1 MKRRIIALLL
11 ALMTVLGVFPVTA
24 QAAATVPDALGEVD
38 IYHSGEKMDYLSI
51 NGKVRVQT
59 YTYYNYKAPDGST
72 KQIPAYCVNPN
83 TAGVP
88 QSVPAGTGIQYL
100 ADEKASDP
108 KVTGTVASGYPHRSL
123 SDLGLNSEQEAYYAT
138 KMALWCYL
146 LSNWNINDLEINP
159 GCSDQA
165 AAQRVL
171 AAAKKIFSD
180 GMGWTVDKNPRLT
193 ATPDKPEP
201 YPVTVNGTDY
211 LQQVY
216 TVESETWVDG
226 EWVEVAFA
234 DPGAVPAG
242 TRITD
247 MSDKEITKV
256 GVYTPSGTNFTGQ
269 FKLLIPADAPS
280 GSVQLTFA
288 ATVHNFAVFYA
299 VCQET
304 GKYGPLQRYMVDTDP
319 RQPVKAD
326 ASTSWTTTA
335 VSPDPG
341 PDPTPDPTP
350 TPTPTTPPGDL
361 QIIKRETGTLALL
374 DGAIFE
380 VVGPN
385 GDTIGMFSTVNGT
398 VSIPDLVPGNYTVYE
413 RIPPKFHLLSKNPA
427 QNVTVREGETATLTF
442 DNDPFG
448 ELRVEK
454 YSDTGEGLAGVVVQ
468 FSELTPG
475 AYEVREISGIKGW
488 KADLETIQTVNVVT
502 GQVSTVSFTNK
513 ELPGLRIEKY
523 DSSNNQVLSGITF
536 RIWKD
541 GEVLGDYRTGELG
554 EILLTDL
561 QPGTY
566 TVQEVAADDEHLLD
580 GMPQQVELHAGD
592 GIKSLVFFNAKKP
605 GIHLIKVDSAD
616 PSKRIPN
623 AKFSIRSVAGDYGPQ
638 EFITDENGEIDLSK
652 LPVGAYVV
660 TELECPGYIIDE
672 AQRIIHL
679 DGNENVEFVF
689 TNTIKPTLHL
699 IKTSA
704 DGSRLAGVTFR
715 IAKVED
721 GTHYLDRTTDA
732 NGEIIVSDLEPGVYS
747 VVETATPDDHIPDLR
762 EHHVELFP
770 GKVSTI
776 TIENQKRPNLIVYKK
791 DADTGEPIPGTVF
804 QVKAADG
811 HSVDQI
817 RTDSEG
823 RAELKNLLPGVYEI
837 IEKSVPAAWL
847 QDAPSQTVTLYPN
860 RDHTVNFRNHK
871 KPSLTV
877 NKVDSIT
884 GNPIKGAKFEV
895 WYGSNNTTTGELNSL
910 GTHFSDAN
918 GQFTLDLLRDGWY
931 KVTELEPAAG
941 FTIKEPA
948 TQEVY
953 IKGGEHKVLTFEN
966 VPLNA
971 IIVEKYDSVTG
982 EALPG
987 CTFQLRYLAGASG
1000 TGGTAIG
1007 EKVTGKNGTAIWT
1020 GLQPGTYVLEE
1031 VDPADGYSIIQ
1042 ESETIFLA
1050 DSGEQSVV
1058 TVRFTNAPDGM
1069 LLIRKVCSVN
1079 PSVTLQDAEFKV
1091 AYADGTVIGDS
1102 NGVYRTDENGEIR
1115 ITGLKPGK
1123 SVVVTETR
1131 APAGFILDTQ
1141 SQTVQVKEGRMVS
1154 LTFKNQPKGAIIV
1167 QKRDSQTGQPLPG
1180 AQFRITTAAGCEVGL
1195 DGVIGTSTLTQN
1207 GIFET
1212 DSNGEIHVSNLVPG
1226 AYMLTEIK
1234 APAGYVMDA
1243 PSTNVVIGA
1252 NGDTQ
1257 TVVVTNSPKGGLVIE
1272 KYDSVTKKP
1281 LRGAQFK
1288 VTNANG
1294 ELTPDNEGLTS
1305 SNGLYTTDVNGQIVL
1320 SKLLPGTYVVTEEK
1334 APENYRKDPTPQTV
1348 VVNASDTQTLRFYDD
1363 PLCNLTILKRDAVT
1377 KKPLAG
1383 AAFTVRDSEG
1393 RAVGPNN
1400 GNYLTGSDGT
1410 VVVTGLEPDTTIV
1423 VSESKAPTGYILDET
1438 PQTIVVRSGAVNRL
1452 VFENEPATTL
1462 IIRKFIEGTENAP
1475 LSGVAFKLVDG
1486 SGAAVGPDDGV
1497 FYTDHAGEIVVDGLE
1512 PGTTVVAREIKTVEG
1527 FVLDGTPQDILIK
1540 AGEKQELVFW
1550 NKRDCSLTILKQST
1564 GKTPLTGAVFH
1575 VTDEDGGAIGTNNG
1589 RYTTD
1594 RNGLITITGL
1604 QPGQIIIV
1612 TEEKAPDGYVKDP
1625 TPKTIKIQQGVAN
1638 SLTFENARAGSLV
1651 INKRS
1656 SADKKTPLE
1665 GVTFKIT
1672 TTDGKFLPDEN
1683 GKVSSNGIYYT
1694 DETGQIVLKGVV
1706 GSLVVTEVQSIPG
1719 YTISDAN
1726 RTQTVVVNPDDTQT
1740 VYFYND
1746 PLCSLTIEKY
1756 LETETGN
1763 QPLKGVTFLITDSSG
1778 AVIGPNNGECI
1789 TGDDGRIT
1797 IDNLEPGTTITA
1809 KEIKVPEGVILD
1821 TLPKSIQIK
1830 AGEGQTLRF
1839 VNKKG
1844 RHSRHPKAGQNNQ
1857 GTLGWSGVRADLRG
1871 GRFCGRCQ
1879 RASLE

>member
-1 MKRRIIALLL
+1 MKRRIAALLL
-11 ALMTVLGVFPVTA
+11 ALLTVLGVFPVTA
-24 QAAATVPDALGEVD
+24 LAAANIPDALGEVD

-51 NGKVRVQT
+51 NGQARSQT

-88 QSVPAGTGIQYL
+88 QKVPAGSSIQYL
-100 ADEKASDP
+100 ADDKATDP
-108 KVTGTVASGYPHRSL
+108 KVTGTVASGYPHRTL
-123 SDLGLNSEQEAYYAT
+123 DALGLNSPQEAYYAT

-146 LSNWNINDLEINP
+146 ISGWNIQDLQVNP
-159 GCSDQA
+159 SCSDQA

-171 AAAKKIFSD
+171 TAAKKIYSD
-180 GMGWTVDKNPRLT
+180 GMCWTVDKNPRITL
-193 ATPDKPEP
+193 TPDQTEP

-216 TVESETWVDG
+216 TLESETWVDG
-226 EWVEVAFA
+226 ELVDVAFA

-247 MSDKEITKV
+247 MNDKDITRIP
-256 GVYTPSGTNFTGQ
+256 VYTPTGTNFSGQ
-269 FKLLIPADAPS
+269 FKLLIPAGSPS
-280 GSVQLTFA
+280 GSVQMTFSA
-288 ATVHNFAVFYA
+288 NVHNYAVFYA

-304 GKYGPLQRYMVDTDP
+304 GKYGPLQKYMVDTDP
-319 RQPVKAD
+319 RQALKTD
-326 ASTSWTTTA
+326 AVTSWTTAGT
-335 VSPDPG
+335 PDPD
-341 PDPTPDPTP
+341 PIPTPTPTPDPTP
-350 TPTPTTPPGDL
+350 TPTPDPTPTPTPPGNL
-361 QIIKRETGTLALL
+361 TIIKRETGTLTLL

-385 GDTIGMFSTVNGT
+385 GDTIGMFSTVDGMI
-398 VSIPDLVPGNYTVYE
+398 SIPDLVPGNYTVYE
-413 RIPPKFHLLSKNPA
+413 RVPPEFHLLSRNPA
-427 QNVTVREGETATLTF
+427 QNVTVQEGQTATLTF

-454 YSDTGEGLAGVVVQ
+454 YSDTGEGLAGVVMQIKHIQSGRTYSGTTEPGGAVQ
-468 FSELTPG
+468 FTELIPG

-488 KADLETIQTVNVVT
+488 KADTETIQTVNVVT

-523 DSSNNQVLSGITF
+523 DSSNNEVLSGITF

-541 GEVLGDYRTGELG
+541 GELMGDYRTGELG

-566 TVQEVAADDEHLLD
+566 VVQEVAADDEHVLN

-672 AQRIIHL
+672 AQRIIQL

-689 TNTIKPTLHL
+689 TNTVKPTLHL

-704 DGSRLAGVTFR
+704 DGSRLPGVTFR

-732 NGEIIVSDLEPGVYS
+732 NGEITVSDLEAGVYS

-770 GKVSTI
+770 GKTSTI
-776 TIENQKRPNLIVYKK
+776 TLENQKRPNLFVYKW
-791 DADTGEPIPGTVF
+791 DADTGEPIPGTIF

-817 RTDSEG
+817 QTDASG
-823 RAELKNLLPGVYEI
+823 KAELKNLLPGVYEI
-837 IEKSVPAAWL
+837 IEKSVPSTWL
-847 QDAPSQTVTLYPN
+847 QDAPSQLVTLYPN
-860 RDHTVNFRNHK
+860 RDHTANFKNHK

-884 GNPIKGAKFEV
+884 GSPIKGAKFEV

-910 GTHFSDAN
+910 GTYFSDAN
-918 GQFTLDLLRDGWY
+918 GRFTLDMLRDGWY

-971 IIVEKYDSVTG
+971 IIVEKYDSVSG

-987 CTFQLRYLAGASG
+987 CTFQLKYLGGTSG

-1069 LLIRKVCSVN
+1069 LLVRKVCSVN
-1079 PSVTLQDAEFKV
+1079 PSVTLQDAEFKIM
-1091 AYADGTVIGDS
+1091 YADGTLIGDT
-1102 NGVYRTDENGEIR
+1102 NGVFRTDENGEIR
-1115 ITGLKPGK
+1115 VTGLKPGK
-1123 SVVVTETR
+1123 SVVVTETQ
-1131 APAGFILDTQ
+1131 APAGFILDSQ
-1141 SQTVQVKEGRMVS
+1141 SQTVQVKEGRTVS

-1167 QKRDSQTGQPLPG
+1167 QKRDSVTGDPLPG
-1180 AQFRITTAAGCEVGL
+1180 AQFRIATAAGCEVGL
-1195 DGVIGTSTLTQN
+1195 DGVIGTSTLTSN
-1207 GIFET
+1207 GIFTT
-1212 DSNGEIHVSNLVPG
+1212 DSQGEIRITNLAPG
-1226 AYMLTEIK
+1226 AYVLTEIK

-1243 PSTNVVIGA
+1243 PSTNVVIGP

-1257 TVVVTNSPKGGLVIE
+1257 TVIVTNTQKGGLIVE
-1272 KYDSVTKKP
+1272 KYDSVTKRP

-1288 VTNANG
+1288 ITTASG
-1294 ELTPDNEGLTS
+1294 ELVPDNEGLTS
-1305 SNGLYTTDVNGQIVL
+1305 SNGLYTTDINGQIVL
-1320 SKLLPGTYVVTEEK
+1320 SKLLPGTYVVTEEA
-1334 APENYRKDPTPQTV
+1334 APDNYRKDPTPQTV
-1348 VVNASDTQTLRFYDD
+1348 VVNAADTQTLRFYDD
-1363 PLCNLTILKRDAVT
+1363 PLCTLTILKRDAVT
-1377 KKPLAG
+1377 KKPLAN
-1383 AAFTVRDSEG
+1383 AEFTVKDSEG

-1400 GNYLTGSDGT
+1400 GSYITGSDGT
-1410 VVVTGLEPDTTIV
+1410 ATVTGLEPDATII
-1423 VSESKAPTGYILDET
+1423 VSESRAPTGYILDQT
-1438 PQTIVVRSGAVNRL
+1438 PKSIVVRTGVANSL
-1452 VFENEPATTL
+1452 IFDNEPATTL
-1462 IIRKFIEGTENAP
+1462 IIRKFIEGTENEP

-1486 SGAAVGPDDGV
+1486 SGAAVGPDDGI
-1497 FYTDHAGEIVVDGLE
+1497 FYTDHAGEIIVDGLE
-1512 PGTTVVAREIKTVEG
+1512 PGTTVVAREIKTVDG

-1540 AGEKQELVFW
+1540 GGEKQELVFW

-1564 GKTPLTGAVFH
+1564 DKTPLTGAVFH
-1575 VTDEDGGAIGTNNG
+1575 VTDEDGAAIGTNNG

-1604 QPGQIIIV
+1604 QPNQIIIV
-1612 TEEKAPDGYVKDP
+1612 TEEKAPDGYVRDM
-1625 TPKTIKIQQGVAN
+1625 TPKTIKIKQGVAN
-1638 SLTFENARAGSLV
+1638 SLIFENAHAGSLV

-1656 SADKKTPLE
+1656 SVDKKTPLE

-1683 GKVSSNGIYYT
+1683 GKVSSNGLYYT
-1694 DETGQIVLKGVV
+1694 DETGQIIIKGVV
-1706 GSLVVTEVQSIPG
+1706 GSLVVTEVATIPG

-1726 RTQTVVVNPDDTQT
+1726 RSQTVVVNPDDTQT
-1740 VYFYND
+1740 LYF
-1746 PLCSLTIEKY
+1746 
-1756 LETETGN
+1756 
-1763 QPLKGVTFLITDSSG
+1763 V
-1778 AVIGPNNGECI
+1778 
-1789 TGDDGRIT
+1789 
-1797 IDNLEPGTTITA
+1797 
-1809 KEIKVPEGVILD
+1809 
-1821 TLPKSIQIK
+1821 
-1830 AGEGQTLRF
+1830 RF
-1839 VNKKG
+1839 V
-1844 RHSRHPKAGQNNQ
+1844 P
-1857 GTLGWSGVRADLRG
+1857 
-1871 GRFCGRCQ
+1871 
-1879 RASLE
+1879 